1 MRPVTVTLQDD
12 STCTS
17 GAEQFEQA
25 YGKTRV
31 RKCGCQ
37 IGFYI
42 VSQDELFCHSAVECL
57 PCPAGMECGFD
68 QDHTQATISKHYY
81 RAENTSLSV
90 VECPIAQACIGKNIA
105 GDALC
110 REGHQGPF
118 CMLCE
123 INSTDRYEV
132 GDGVEHSCDD
142 DKCVILIKLH
152 ALRFVWSDEKCVK
165 CSPASE
171 ASVYAVVFLLGLLCV
186 GCVCFIAKTAAKKKM
201 SGRKSRFD
209 TERLEAFA
217 GKIQTKYKI
226 LVTFMQVV

>member
-1 MRPVTVTLQDD
+1 
-12 STCTS
+12 
-17 GAEQFEQA
+17 
-25 YGKTRV
+25 
-31 RKCGCQ
+31 
-37 IGFYI
+37 
-42 VSQDELFCHSAVECL
+42 
-57 PCPAGMECGFD
+57 
-68 QDHTQATISKHYY
+68 
-81 RAENTSLSV
+81 
-90 VECPIAQACIGKNIA
+90 
-105 GDALC
+105 
-110 REGHQGPF
+110 
-118 CMLCE
+118 MLCE
-123 INSTDRYEV
+123 INSTDRYGVGDGVEQSGDGVGDGVDQSGDGV

-186 GCVCFIAKTAAKKKM
+186 GCVFFIAKTAAKKKM

-226 LVTFMQVV
+226 LVTFMQVVWGESLGQKRSIRPL